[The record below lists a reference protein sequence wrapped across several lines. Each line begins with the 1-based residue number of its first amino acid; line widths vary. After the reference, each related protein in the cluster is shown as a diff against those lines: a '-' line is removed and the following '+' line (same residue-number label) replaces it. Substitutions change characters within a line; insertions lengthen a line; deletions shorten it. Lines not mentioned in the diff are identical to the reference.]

1 MRFRTA
7 IDEDPL
13 FPLLRMLLLLAV
25 CVSLGAVVNEFLFAR
40 EVLLPGFLT
49 SMFVAIVLTNL
60 VDVAGRPVDKALTD
74 KFGEVSL
81 NLFLTMSMMSMQLWV
96 LSSGLD
102 KFVLLMLL
110 QIAAMAL
117 FAIFIVFRIA
127 GRDYD
132 AAVMTGGFVGL
143 GLGATPVALA
153 NMDAVTRHYGPSAK
167 AFIVIPIVGAFF
179 IDLLNAGVI
188 QFFINMLSRLNLGG

>member
-1 MRFRTA
+1 MFL
-7 IDEDPL
+7 I
-13 FPLLRMLLLLAV
+13 LAL
-25 CVSLGAVVNEFLFAR
+25 CVSLGAVVNDFLFAR

-60 VDVAGRPVDKALTD
+60 ADAAGRPVDKKLTD
-74 KFGEVSL
+74 KFGQVSL
-81 NLFLTMSMMSMQLWV
+81 NVSLTMSMMSMQLWV
-96 LSSGLD
+96 LSAGLGS
-102 KFVLLMLL
+102 FVLLMML
-110 QIAAMAL
+110 QVIAMAL
-117 FAIFIVFRIA
+117 FATFVVFRIA

-153 NMDAVTRHYGPSAK
+153 NMDAVTRHYGMSTK
-167 AFIVIPIVGAFF
+167 AFIVIPLIGAFF

-188 QFFINMLSRLNLGG
+188 KFFISMLNRWYLGN